1 MNILTSRNPTRGRGK
16 PTNMKATSRPR
27 GHEGR
32 KDNKMKNKLMKVLAG
47 ISTIFLMIGLSSL
60 DSDSVIPFIV
70 TAVSSFIL
78 SCLGFANDWF
88 RR

>member
-1 MNILTSRNPTRGRGK
+1 
-16 PTNMKATSRPR
+16 MK
-27 GHEGR
+27 
-32 KDNKMKNKLMKVLAG
+32 KNKLIKVLAG

-78 SCLGFANDWF
+78 CCLGFANDWF
-88 RR
+88 RW

>member
-1 MNILTSRNPTRGRGK
+1 
-16 PTNMKATSRPR
+16 MK
-27 GHEGR
+27 
-32 KDNKMKNKLMKVLAG
+32 KNKLIKVLAG

-60 DSDSVIPFIV
+60 DSDSVIPFIM